1 MQKLKE
7 RRDQINVNQNR
18 DHSAD
23 LELLRAEMEA
33 LQEEKLQAEEVMT
46 EARHAL
52 EQADT
57 RLRQLEQERSEA
69 EQQALAACLQIT
81 MSAEKATR
89 KQAEDQL
96 EQFKKKPECAI
107 ISLQMLMP
115 EFAH

>member
-1 MQKLKE
+1 M
-7 RRDQINVNQNR
+7 
-18 DHSAD
+18 S
-23 LELLRAEMEA
+23 
-33 LQEEKLQAEEVMT
+33 
-46 EARHAL
+46 
-52 EQADT
+52 
-57 RLRQLEQERSEA
+57 A